1 MGEASQSLNIRLFT
15 HFTLPLLFATC
26 SL

>member
-26 SL
+26 LM